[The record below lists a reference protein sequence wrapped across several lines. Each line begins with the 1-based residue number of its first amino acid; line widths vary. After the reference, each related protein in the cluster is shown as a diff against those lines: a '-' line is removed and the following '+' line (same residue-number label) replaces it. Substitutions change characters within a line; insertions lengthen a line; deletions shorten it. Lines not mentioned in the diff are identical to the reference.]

1 MEYKMNW
8 IKTKTS
14 EIIGGLYLNFRDS
27 LRWASVQMMAA
38 WGVVW
43 VVYAQ
48 LPPDVMI
55 SLATYKIG
63 VFNVPT
69 WMGILQAAMTYLARV
84 KSPKAGT

>member
-1 MEYKMNW
+1 MQMLKDV
-8 IKTKTS
+8 KS
-14 EIIGGLYLNFRDS
+14 GLFANFRES

-48 LPPDVMI
+48 LPPDVMVQMAQ
-55 SLATYKIG
+55 LKFG
-63 VFNVPT
+63 WFNVPT

-84 KSPKAGT
+84 KAPKGGT

>member
-1 MEYKMNW
+1 MKMFTEV
-8 IKTKTS
+8 IT
-14 EIIGGLYLNFRDS
+14 GLLENFRAS

-43 VVYAQ
+43 VIYAQ

-55 SLATYKIG
+55 TMSQTKIAW
-63 VFNVPT
+63 FNVPT
-69 WMGILQAAMTYLARV
+69 WMGILQAVMTYLARV